1 MNRRTALIGTAAVA
15 GGVLLAGGGT
25 PREGVKPQIVAK
37 RTLRDAAS
45 NRGPGLDAI
54 RALLS

>member
-1 MNRRTALIGTAAVA
+1 MNRR
-15 GGVLLAGGGT
+15 
-25 PREGVKPQIVAK
+25 KPQIVAK

-45 NRGPGLDAI
+45 NRDPGLDAI